1 MDFKNN
7 DLNLAI
13 NGLTKKMS
21 FKISFIS
28 ILFCFGI
35 VPVFSQLTRF
45 SYTQPKM
52 GSPFNIIMYCSDSAQ
67 SAKAAA
73 ACFSLIDSLNEQL
86 SDYLPGSELNSLN
99 NNAGSG
105 KWIPVSAHFLKVL
118 QQSADA
124 FYQSKGAFDV
134 TIGPIS
140 KLWRKARKDNI
151 FPDSLLIVAQLKKVN
166 GKAVL
171 VDAVH
176 RTVQLKFIGMQLDMG
191 GIAKGYTAQAVIDYL
206 RTIHIRIA
214 LADAGGDIAV
224 GESPPGKKGWQ
235 LGINVP
241 ESSSDVWDKRVNLV
255 NTSIATSGDLYQ
267 FIEHNGK
274 VYSHIIDP
282 LTGYGVTNRRNV
294 TIIATDGATADW
306 LATACSVLPLK
317 KALRLADK
325 MKAHLFVAEW
335 RKGSI
340 IVSRSK
346 AWNKYWLD
354 E

>member
-1 MDFKNN
+1 MRVKI
-7 DLNLAI
+7 NL
-13 NGLTKKMS
+13 
-21 FKISFIS
+21 IS
-28 ILFCFGI
+28 LVFCFGI
-35 VPVFSQLTRF
+35 VPVFSQLIRF

-73 ACFSLIDSLNEQL
+73 SCFSLVDSLNQQL
-86 SDYLPGSELNSLN
+86 SDYLPESELNNLN
-99 NNAGSG
+99 KNAGSG
-105 KWIPVSAHFLKVL
+105 KWIPVPVHLLKVL

-124 FYQSKGAFDV
+124 FYKSQGTFDI

-140 KLWRKARKDNI
+140 KLWRKARKENT
-151 FPDSLLIVAQLKKVN
+151 FPDSSLIATQLKKVN

-176 RTVQLKFIGMQLDMG
+176 RTAQLRHIGMQLDMG
-191 GIAKGYTAQAVIDYL
+191 GIAKGYAAQAVIDYL
-206 RTIHIRIA
+206 KTVDIPIA

-224 GESPPGKKGWQ
+224 GEAPPEKKGWQ

-241 ESSSDVWDKRVNLV
+241 ESSLEVWGKSVSLV
-255 NTSIATSGDLYQ
+255 NASIATSGDLYQ
-267 FIEHNGK
+267 FIEYKGK
-274 VYSHIIDP
+274 VYSHILDP
-282 LTGYGVTNRRNV
+282 RTGYGITRRRNV
-294 TIIATDGATADW
+294 TIIASDGATADW
-306 LATACSVLPLK
+306 LATACSVLPVN
-317 KALRLADK
+317 KALRLVDK
-325 MKAHLFVAEW
+325 MKAQLFVAEW

-346 AWNKYWLD
+346 GWNKYWSG